1 MKKFALLGHKLT
13 HSISNIIH
21 NARFSDLELDAN
33 YVIDDVEPDLLNS
46 RLCQYDG
53 VNVTIPYKQSVIKYL
68 DSLSE
73 EAKAIGAVNTVANC
87 NGKLF
92 GYNTDIVGL
101 KYVADKIGADLSG
114 RVLILG
120 YGGVAQTAIHLTLSH
135 GADVFVAT
143 RKDGLHLNNVK
154 FIDYNT
160 ANSLSCDVVINC
172 TPVGMFPNVNA
183 APIEDLNCNCC
194 IDLIYN
200 PLNTRLLEIAEYKG
214 IKCIG
219 GIDMLVVQALES
231 EKIWFSVDYNEE
243 DVERMVKLARKEI
256 K

>member
-1 MKKFALLGHKLT
+1 MKKLALLGHKLT
-13 HSISNIIH
+13 HSISNVIH
-21 NARFSDLELDAN
+21 NARFSELKLDAN
-33 YVIDDVEPDLLNS
+33 YVIDDVELDLLDN
-46 RLCQYDG
+46 RLHQYDG

-120 YGGVAQTAIHLTLSH
+120 YGGVAQTAIHLALLRK
-135 GADVFVAT
+135 GDVYVAT
-143 RKDGLHLNNVK
+143 RKEGEQSKNVK

-160 ANSLSCDVVINC
+160 ANKLSCDVVINC

-183 APIEDLNCNCC
+183 TPIDNLNCNCC

-200 PLNTRLLEIAEYKG
+200 PLKTRLLEIAESKG

-231 EKIWFSVDYNEE
+231 EKIWFSVDYNDN
-243 DVERMVKLARKEI
+243 DVERMVKYSSKGI